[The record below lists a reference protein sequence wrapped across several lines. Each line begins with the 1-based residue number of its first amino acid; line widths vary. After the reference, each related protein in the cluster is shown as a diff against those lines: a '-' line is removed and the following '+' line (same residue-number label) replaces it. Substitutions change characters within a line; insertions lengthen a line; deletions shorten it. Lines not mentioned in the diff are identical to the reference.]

1 MTTKHDYVTNPFG
14 INPVENTVSNIP
26 VISTPPSPSVLPEYS
41 INTLNT
47 GIPNNTYISPTAVN
61 PGTSSTYNTG
71 FWQGFKNIFGDG
83 YQKGDFGKSVNHG
96 MNWGMSSA
104 PENIP
109 GVGKAV
115 TDYRTDTTAPN
126 RFNTIFG
133 GVQTLGNLWSGI
145 KQTRMA
151 EQQANMQRDMW
162 NKTWNTQKNQIN
174 DASAYRAMLRN
185 NGNAQAAQKEY
196 DKTKI

>member
-1 MTTKHDYVTNPFG
+1 MNTKQGHITNPFLTDT
-14 INPVENTVSNIP
+14 VENTASTIP
-26 VISTPPSPSVLPEYS
+26 VISTPPSPNVLPDYS
-41 INTLNT
+41 INAPAT
-47 GIPNNTYISPTAVN
+47 GVTNNTYVSPTQVN
-61 PGTSSTYNTG
+61 PGANAYNTG
-71 FWQGFKNIFGDG
+71 LWQGFKNIFGDG
-83 YQKGDFGKSVNHG
+83 YQKGDFGKAVNHG

-109 GVGKAV
+109 GVGKAIG
-115 TDYRTDTTAPN
+115 DYRTDMTAPN

-133 GVQTLGNLWSGI
+133 GIQTLGNLWSGV

-151 EQQANMQRDMW
+151 EQQANMQHDMW
-162 NKTWNTQKNQIN
+162 NKTWNAQKNQIN

>member
-1 MTTKHDYVTNPFG
+1 MKTKYDYVTNPFG
-14 INPVENTVSNIP
+14 INPAEGTSTIP
-26 VISTPPSPSVLPEYS
+26 VISTPPSPNVLPDVNMS
-41 INTLNT
+41 TT
-47 GIPNNTYISPTAVN
+47 GVTNNTYVSPTQVN
-61 PGTSSTYNTG
+61 PSASTYNTG
-71 FWQGFKNIFGDG
+71 LWQGFKNIFGDG
-83 YQKGDFGKSVNHG
+83 YQKGDFGKAATHG
-96 MNWGMSSA
+96 MNWGMSTA

-109 GVGKAV
+109 GVGKAIG
-115 TDYRTDTTAPN
+115 DYRTDMTASN

-133 GVQTLGNLWSGI
+133 GIQTLGNLWSGI

-162 NKTWNTQKNQIN
+162 NKTWNAQKNQIN
-174 DASAYRAMLRN
+174 DASAYRAMVRN

>member
-1 MTTKHDYVTNPFG
+1 MKTKYDYVTSPFG
-14 INPVENTVSNIP
+14 VDLVENTVSTIP
-26 VISTPPSPSVLPEYS
+26 VISTPPSPSVLPD
-41 INTLNT
+41 INMPTT
-47 GIPNNTYISPTAVN
+47 GVANNTYVSPTQVN
-61 PGTSSTYNTG
+61 PGANAYNTG
-71 FWQGFKNIFGDG
+71 LWQGFKNIFGDG
-83 YQKGDFGKSVNHG
+83 YQKGDFGKAATHG

-115 TDYRTDTTAPN
+115 TDYRTDMTAPN

-133 GVQTLGNLWSGI
+133 GIQTLGNLWSGI
-145 KQTRMA
+145 KQNKAA
-151 EQQANMQRDMW
+151 EEQAKFQRNMW
-162 NKTWNTQKNQIN
+162 NESWKAQKNQIN

-185 NGNAQAAQKEY
+185 NGNQAAAQKEY

>member
-1 MTTKHDYVTNPFG
+1 MKTKYDYVTNPFG
-14 INPVENTVSNIP
+14 VDPVEDTVSTIP
-26 VISTPPSPSVLPEYS
+26 VISTPPSPSVLPD
-41 INTLNT
+41 INMPTT
-47 GIPNNTYISPTAVN
+47 GVANNTHVSPTQVN
-61 PGTSSTYNTG
+61 PGANAYNVG
-71 FWQGFKNIFGDG
+71 LWQGFKNIFGDG
-83 YQKGDFGKSVNHG
+83 YQRGDFGKAATHG
-96 MNWGMSSA
+96 MNWGMSTA
-104 PENIP
+104 PESIP

-115 TDYRTDTTAPN
+115 SDYRTDMTAPN

-133 GVQTLGNLWSGI
+133 GIQTLGNLWSGI

-162 NKTWNTQKNQIN
+162 NKTWNAQKNQIN

-185 NGNAQAAQKEY
+185 NGNTEAAQKEY

>member
-1 MTTKHDYVTNPFG
+1 MKTKYDYVTRPFG
-14 INPVENTVSNIP
+14 VDPVEDTVSTIP
-26 VISTPPSPSVLPEYS
+26 VISTPPSPSVLPD
-41 INTLNT
+41 INMPTT
-47 GIPNNTYISPTAVN
+47 GVANNTHVSPTQVN
-61 PGTSSTYNTG
+61 PGANAYNVG
-71 FWQGFKNIFGDG
+71 LWQGFKNIFGDG
-83 YQKGDFGKSVNHG
+83 YQRGDFGKAATHG
-96 MNWGMSSA
+96 MNWGMSTA
-104 PENIP
+104 PESIP

-115 TDYRTDTTAPN
+115 SDYRTDMTAPN

-133 GVQTLGNLWSGI
+133 GIQTLGNLWSGI

-162 NKTWNTQKNQIN
+162 NKTWNAQKNQIN

-185 NGNAQAAQKEY
+185 NGNTEAAQKEY

>member
-1 MTTKHDYVTNPFG
+1 MKTKYDYVTNPFG
-14 INPVENTVSNIP
+14 VDPVEDTVSTIP
-26 VISTPPSPSVLPEYS
+26 VISTPPSPSVLPD
-41 INTLNT
+41 INMPTT
-47 GIPNNTYISPTAVN
+47 GVANNTHVSPTQVN
-61 PGTSSTYNTG
+61 PGANAYNVG
-71 FWQGFKNIFGDG
+71 LWQGFKNIFGDG
-83 YQKGDFGKSVNHG
+83 YQRGDFGKATTHG
-96 MNWGMSSA
+96 MNWGMSTA

-115 TDYRTDTTAPN
+115 SDYRTDMTAPN

-133 GVQTLGNLWSGI
+133 GIQTLGNLWSGI

-162 NKTWNTQKNQIN
+162 NKTWNAQKNQIN

-185 NGNAQAAQKEY
+185 NGNTEAAQKEY

>member
-1 MTTKHDYVTNPFG
+1 MKTKYDYVTNPFG
-14 INPVENTVSNIP
+14 IDPVENTVSTIP
-26 VISTPPSPSVLPEYS
+26 VISTPPSPSVLPD
-41 INTLNT
+41 INVPTT
-47 GIPNNTYISPTAVN
+47 GVANNTYVSPTQVN
-61 PGTSSTYNTG
+61 LGASTYNTG
-71 FWQGFKNIFGDG
+71 LWQGFKNIFGDG
-83 YQKGDFGKSVNHG
+83 YQRGDFGKAVNHG
-96 MNWGMSSA
+96 MNWGTSTA

-109 GVGKAV
+109 GVGKV
-115 TDYRTDTTAPN
+115 VGDYRTDMTAPN

-133 GVQTLGNLWSGI
+133 GIQTLGNLWSGI

-162 NKTWNTQKNQIN
+162 NKTWNAQKNQIN

-185 NGNAQAAQKEY
+185 NGNAEAAQKEY

>member
-1 MTTKHDYVTNPFG
+1 MKTKYDYVTNPFG
-14 INPVENTVSNIP
+14 VDPVEDTVSTIP
-26 VISTPPSPSVLPEYS
+26 VISTPPSPSVLPD
-41 INTLNT
+41 INMPTT
-47 GIPNNTYISPTAVN
+47 GVANNTHVSPTQVN
-61 PGTSSTYNTG
+61 PGANAYNVG
-71 FWQGFKNIFGDG
+71 LWQGFKNIFGDG
-83 YQKGDFGKSVNHG
+83 YQRGDFGKATTHG
-96 MNWGMSSA
+96 MNWGMSTA
-104 PENIP
+104 PESIP

-115 TDYRTDTTAPN
+115 SDYRTDMTAPN

-133 GVQTLGNLWSGI
+133 GIQTLGNLWSGI

-162 NKTWNTQKNQIN
+162 NKTWNAQKNQIN

-185 NGNAQAAQKEY
+185 NGNTEAAQKEY

>member
-1 MTTKHDYVTNPFG
+1 MKTKYDYVTNPFG
-14 INPVENTVSNIP
+14 IDPVENTVSTIP
-26 VISTPPSPSVLPEYS
+26 VISTPPSPSVLPD
-41 INTLNT
+41 INVPTT
-47 GIPNNTYISPTAVN
+47 GIANNTYVSPTQVN
-61 PGTSSTYNTG
+61 PGANAYNTG
-71 FWQGFKNIFGDG
+71 LWQGFKNIFGDG
-83 YQKGDFGKSVNHG
+83 YQKGDFGKATRHG

-109 GVGKAV
+109 GVGKV
-115 TDYRTDTTAPN
+115 VGDYRTDMTAPN

-133 GVQTLGNLWSGI
+133 GIQTLGNLWSGI

-162 NKTWNTQKNQIN
+162 NKTWNAQKNQIN

-185 NGNAQAAQKEY
+185 NGNAEAAQKEY

>member
-1 MTTKHDYVTNPFG
+1 MKTKQDYITNPFLTDT
-14 INPVENTVSNIP
+14 VENTASTIP
-26 VISTPPSPSVLPEYS
+26 VISTPPSPNVLPDYS
-41 INTLNT
+41 INAPTT
-47 GIPNNTYISPTAVN
+47 GVTNNTYVSPTAVN

-71 FWQGFKNIFGDG
+71 LWQGFKNIFGDG
-83 YQKGDFGKSVNHG
+83 YQKGDFGKAVNHG

-109 GVGKAV
+109 GAGRVISN
-115 TDYRTDTTAPN
+115 YRTDMAAPN

-133 GVQTLGNLWSGI
+133 GIQTLGNLWSGI

-162 NKTWNTQKNQIN
+162 NKTWNAQKNQIN